1 MSTETASRALIKAL
15 HDPASYPH
23 PVSEVVLHE
32 THANWVLLAGDYAY
46 KIKKPVDLGFLDF
59 SSLENR
65 HFYCREEIRLNQ
77 RLAPDI
83 YERVVGISGS
93 PQAPRLDD
101 DKAPFEYAVRMRRFD
116 SDQCLDHLVDRG
128 DVPPGAWDDFARD
141 VARFHRD
148 APRASEGDGYGEP
161 AQLWEQMNDNFRDIA
176 PRLSTDDEKAQL
188 SRIEAWAGDM
198 FERLRP
204 QLQARLKGGRV
215 RECHGDLHCAN
226 LVLHQ
231 DRIQAFDCLEF
242 NAGLRWIDIANEIAF
257 LLMDLRYRGQPG
269 LAARW
274 RSHYLEWLGDYEAV
288 PLLPLY
294 EQYRAMVRCKV
305 ALLAAEQADDD
316 PARAEEQRD
325 AARRYLKVAA
335 DAMHRRDPWIVITHG
350 LAGSGKS
357 TVGLGVLEQFPA
369 LRLRSDVERKRLF
382 GLDPLDTT
390 DAGVGEGIYTRDATE
405 RTYARLAEQAGQL
418 VAAGEAVLVD
428 ATFLDRRMRAR
439 LRETAEARGVPFT
452 ILHATAP
459 QSVLEERIRRRRA
472 AGRDASEADI
482 EVLRAQIEHADP
494 LTEEEQR
501 HTVTVDT
508 TEPVD
513 YQALAGRIR
522 ATARQRAGE

>member
-1 MSTETASRALIKAL
+1 MSTDTESRALIKAL
-15 HDPASYPH
+15 HDPACYPH

-59 SSLENR
+59 SSLAKR
-65 HFYCREEIRLNQ
+65 LFYCREEIRLNQ

-83 YERVVGISGS
+83 YDGVVALSGS
-93 PQAPRLDD
+93 PEAPRLDD
-101 DKAPFEYAVRMRRFD
+101 DQAPFEYAVRMHRFD
-116 SDQCLDHLVDRG
+116 SDHCLDRLVRTG
-128 DVPPGAWDDFARD
+128 EVSSGAWDDFARD

-148 APRASEGDGYGEP
+148 APRALEDDGYGEP
-161 AQLWEQMNDNFRDIA
+161 GQLWEQMNDNFQDIA
-176 PRLSTDDEKAQL
+176 LRLSSDDEKRRL
-188 SRIEAWAGDM
+188 SRIEDWAGKTFD
-198 FERLRP
+198 RLRP
-204 QLQARLKGGRV
+204 QLQARLNNGWV
-215 RECHGDLHCAN
+215 RECHGDLHCGN

-231 DRIQAFDCLEF
+231 ERIQAFDCLEF
-242 NAGLRWIDIANEIAF
+242 NADLRWVDTANEIAF

-269 LAARW
+269 VAARW
-274 RSHYLEWLGDYEAV
+274 RSHYLEWLGDYDAV

-305 ALLAAEQADDD
+305 ALLAAEQAGDD
-316 PARAEEQRD
+316 PARAEQQQET
-325 AARRYLKVAA
+325 ARRYLKAAA
-335 DAMHRRDPWIVITHG
+335 DCMHRRDPWIVITHG

-382 GLDPLDTT
+382 GLDPLETT
-390 DAGVGEGIYTRDATE
+390 EAGVGEGIYTHDATE
-405 RTYARLAEQAGQL
+405 RTYARLAEQAGRL
-418 VAAGEAVLVD
+418 AAAGEAVLVD

-459 QSVLEERIRRRRA
+459 QSVLEERVRKRQA

-482 EVLRAQIEHADP
+482 DVLRAQLEQADP
-494 LTEEEQR
+494 LTEEEQH
-501 HTVTVDT
+501 HTVRVDT

-513 YQALAGRIR
+513 YQALAGQIR
-522 ATARQRAGE
+522 ATAR